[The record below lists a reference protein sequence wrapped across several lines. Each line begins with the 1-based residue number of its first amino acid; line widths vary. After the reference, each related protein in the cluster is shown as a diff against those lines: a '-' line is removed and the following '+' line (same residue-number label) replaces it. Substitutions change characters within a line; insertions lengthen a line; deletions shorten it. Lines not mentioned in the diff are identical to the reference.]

1 MISSVSVPG
10 SYLVGS
16 HDLAIGGGDG
26 EPRRVLVCVVTVTS
40 AVSYPAD
47 QPHSL
52 ARAVNVA
59 DPSWIGSERSLS
71 QVTVL
76 QTIGAH
82 KPTGHL
88 TSIIAASRAH
98 QWVIDPCISHAFAS
112 AASSSRTTGTAGAL
126 AAVPGSGGCCG
137 RRRPVSVRGYCC
149 TSLLYVAG
157 PTTCLQSAISTCGD
171 GPELR

>member
-98 QWVIDPCISHAFAS
+98 QWVIDPMHIPCLRQRGLFVPNYRHCWGAGC
-112 AASSSRTTGTAGAL
+112 RT
-126 AAVPGSGGCCG
+126 
-137 RRRPVSVRGYCC
+137 R
-149 TSLLYVAG
+149 
-157 PTTCLQSAISTCGD
+157 
-171 GPELR
+171 